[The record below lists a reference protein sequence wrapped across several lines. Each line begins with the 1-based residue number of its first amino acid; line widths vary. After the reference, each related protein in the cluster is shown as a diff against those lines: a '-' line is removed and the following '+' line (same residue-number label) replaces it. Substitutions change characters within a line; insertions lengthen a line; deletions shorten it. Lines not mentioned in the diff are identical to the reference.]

1 MSIKISG
8 LVINSS
14 SFKLDDSPDEDLRV
28 VFTYSGLLQAD
39 PGAGGYRKVL
49 PGRLVDPAKIVTWTP
64 ELATRSLASTQTNI
78 IKYRTVQPKKQ
89 GLVTW
94 TPKIQLNVLDREPI
108 TQKNRPVKGTN
119 SDWIFKGKSKLR
131 TGLSPIPLDDV
142 WPTSASSSTLA
153 TSLRS
158 AEDRA
163 TASADVVS
171 NLKTNSE
178 TTESTALTTTSTEDK
193 LAAKVVTV
201 LPLLNLWKYFET
213 TKLTTRTTASTTAS
227 TTTTATASTTTS
239 TKISTTTS
247 KRTSEPTSHTL
258 TTTATFS
265 SSEYSYNVYSDQG
278 ANNFFEWLHDSDSE
292 DSWDDGELLSQSPG
306 QQPLQSSVLSW
317 LASKS
322 KLREQKKKENLG
334 AKISPHYQEM
344 NDPYEMSTL
353 FVYPSPSS
361 NNESSGL
368 IETRNDAEFE
378 GSDLIIHTVDGDV
391 MDYLREFRSEDAED
405 IQKEE
410 HEVIRSEEPEV
421 IQSEEQEVIQSE
433 EPEVIQSEEPEAIQS
448 EEQEVIRSEEHEVIQ
463 SEEQEVIQSEEQEV
477 IRSEEHEV
485 VSDNGDMAQ
494 SSLQVRYLPCL
505 NLCPLILKLSPSY
518 LSIPDFLDEEDI
530 IHGDGGVIYVDND
543 IVTADYSVLN
553 DAMGEEVGEHDDS
566 EGQAED
572 KGDNFDSVIEHN
584 DKLVNILQNSLEMQA
599 YLFDKVLKFVF

>member
-1 MSIKISG
+1 M
-8 LVINSS
+8 
-14 SFKLDDSPDEDLRV
+14 
-28 VFTYSGLLQAD
+28 
-39 PGAGGYRKVL
+39 
-49 PGRLVDPAKIVTWTP
+49 
-64 ELATRSLASTQTNI
+64 
-78 IKYRTVQPKKQ
+78 
-89 GLVTW
+89 
-94 TPKIQLNVLDREPI
+94 
-108 TQKNRPVKGTN
+108 
-119 SDWIFKGKSKLR
+119 
-131 TGLSPIPLDDV
+131 
-142 WPTSASSSTLA
+142 
-153 TSLRS
+153 
-158 AEDRA
+158 
-163 TASADVVS
+163 
-171 NLKTNSE
+171 
-178 TTESTALTTTSTEDK
+178 
-193 LAAKVVTV
+193 
-201 LPLLNLWKYFET
+201 
-213 TKLTTRTTASTTAS
+213 
-227 TTTTATASTTTS
+227 
-239 TKISTTTS
+239 
-247 KRTSEPTSHTL
+247 
-258 TTTATFS
+258 
-265 SSEYSYNVYSDQG
+265 YSDQG

-292 DSWDDGELLSQSPG
+292 DSWDDGELLSQSPD

-421 IQSEEQEVIQSE
+421 IQSEEQEVI
-433 EPEVIQSEEPEAIQS
+433 
-448 EEQEVIRSEEHEVIQ
+448 
-463 SEEQEVIQSEEQEV
+463 
-477 IRSEEHEV
+477 RSEEHEV

-494 SSLQVRYLPCL
+494 SSLQVRYLPYL
-505 NLCPLILKLSPSY
+505 NLCHLILKLSPSY

-553 DAMGEEVGEHDDS
+553 DAMGEEGGEHDDS
-566 EGQAED
+566 EAQVED

-584 DKLVNILQNSLEMQA
+584 DKLVNIL
-599 YLFDKVLKFVF
+599 